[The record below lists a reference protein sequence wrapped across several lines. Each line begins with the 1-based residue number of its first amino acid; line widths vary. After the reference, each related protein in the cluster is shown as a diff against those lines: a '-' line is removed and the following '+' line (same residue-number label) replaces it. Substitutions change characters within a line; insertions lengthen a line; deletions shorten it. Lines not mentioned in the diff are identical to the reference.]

1 MGGGVEIKWEWG
13 SGGDEN
19 LASFHNVEGS
29 LLNATIGVNIF
40 FKKNAIFDSPTNL
53 LQLDT
58 KE

>member
-29 LLNATIGVNIF
+29 LLNATRGEHF
-40 FKKNAIFDSPTNL
+40 F
-53 LQLDT
+53 
-58 KE
+58 